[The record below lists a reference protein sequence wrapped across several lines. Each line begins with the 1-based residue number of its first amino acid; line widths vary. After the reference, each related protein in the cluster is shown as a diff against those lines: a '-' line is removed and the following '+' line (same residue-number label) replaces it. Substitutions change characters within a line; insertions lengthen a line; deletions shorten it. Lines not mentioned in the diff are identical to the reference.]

1 MSLRLVVLIIMLP
14 ITAIIMF
21 DLISDKNIQTLVT
34 NYSSQMCSQPAS
46 NSFLKY
52 VQFVC
57 NIGFKD
63 PLLLIV
69 TLSLI
74 VIALFILTTLYKV
87 NRDNRYF
94 LD

>member
-1 MSLRLVVLIIMLP
+1 MLP

-21 DLISDKNIQTLVT
+21 DLMSDKNVQSLVT
-34 NYSSQMCSQPAS
+34 YYSSQMCPQNANNQNT

-52 VQFVC
+52 VQFAC

-87 NRDNRYF
+87 NRDRRYF